1 LPLFSRLFNVWMA
14 IFVSLLW
21 LAPSLTYAQ
30 PLEGKTISDIKVEGN
45 RTVGGQ
51 EILDR
56 LKVQPGDRVED
67 VRLLMD
73 RDLKELWKTGKFK
86 DVQMSLV
93 SLSDDTVRLLIDVQE
108 KPILRSLKV
117 TDGKSLPENEIL
129 DKSGL
134 KTGTPYDEYTATQAA
149 EKIRAYYKEKEFY
162 QAKVTPEAE
171 VKGNEVTLVFKV
183 NEGMKIKVTKIT
195 VSGNQAFS
203 ESKVKGFMETK
214 EAGWFVG
221 GTYKEETFKED
232 LKKILSF

>member
-134 KTGTPYDEYTATQAA
+134 KTRDS
-149 EKIRAYYKEKEFY
+149 
-162 QAKVTPEAE
+162 
-171 VKGNEVTLVFKV
+171 L
-183 NEGMKIKVTKIT
+183 
-195 VSGNQAFS
+195 
-203 ESKVKGFMETK
+203 
-214 EAGWFVG
+214 
-221 GTYKEETFKED
+221 
-232 LKKILSF
+232 

>member
-1 LPLFSRLFNVWMA
+1 LLIFTKFFSPEDHLPLFSRLFNVWMA

-134 KTGTPYDEYTATQAA
+134 KTRDS
-149 EKIRAYYKEKEFY
+149 
-162 QAKVTPEAE
+162 
-171 VKGNEVTLVFKV
+171 L
-183 NEGMKIKVTKIT
+183 
-195 VSGNQAFS
+195 
-203 ESKVKGFMETK
+203 
-214 EAGWFVG
+214 
-221 GTYKEETFKED
+221 
-232 LKKILSF
+232 